1 MPVSFDLLAD
11 DLYLSD
17 SETGPDVADGAAAV
31 ADAHVP
37 QTPPFVMP
45 DYDMPALISPLK
57 SLPTTPKRPRL
68 ARVTE
73 TPLRARRDDIPITPG
88 RNLFAAD
95 VAEERHLW
103 CTLCD
108 DRTIRYPTNRALFD
122 HLELVH
128 PDV

>member
-1 MPVSFDLLAD
+1 MPIPFDLLAE

-17 SETGPDVADGAAAV
+17 SETGPDVAAV
-31 ADAHVP
+31 AGVPVP
-37 QTPPFVMP
+37 QSPQFVLP
-45 DYDMPALISPLK
+45 DYSVPALISPLE
-57 SLPTTPKRPRL
+57 SLPLTPKRPRR

-73 TPLRARRDDIPITPG
+73 TPLRAQRDDIPITPG

-103 CTLCD
+103 CTLCNEPA
-108 DRTIRYPTNRALFD
+108 IHYPTNRALFD
-122 HLELVH
+122 HLELMH